1 MSDFQQMARALVPVL
16 VTLMGEPF
24 WVGVVRPALDVAAG
38 PAGPGPALDV
48 WVGPG
53 FENWLPNADY
63 VGIIAV
69 TTGRAFAV
77 PTAGAP
83 HRSKPARPRR
93 RRARVVCAVSAEGE
107 AYGALVLAGGQ
118 LLVEGEPRGG
128 RMLDSILAKFGL
140 PPGPPCPY
148 DLELKHNPA

>member
-1 MSDFQQMARALVPVL
+1 MSDFQQMARVLAPVL

-24 WVGVVRPALDVAAG
+24 WVGVFRPALDVAAD
-38 PAGPGPALDV
+38 PAGPALDF

-53 FENWLPNADY
+53 FENWRPNDDY
-63 VGIIAV
+63 VAIIAV
-69 TTGRAFAV
+69 TTARAFAV
-77 PTAGAP
+77 PTLCAP
-83 HRSKPARPRR
+83 LRSKPARPRR

-107 AYGALVLAGGQ
+107 AYAALVLARGQ
-118 LLVEGEPRGG
+118 LLVEGEPQGG

-148 DLELKHNPA
+148 DLELKHNPG

>member
-1 MSDFQQMARALVPVL
+1 MSDFQQMARVLAPVL

-24 WVGVVRPALDVAAG
+24 WVGVVRPALDVAAD
-38 PAGPGPALDV
+38 PAGPALDF
-48 WVGPG
+48 WEGPG
-53 FENWLPNADY
+53 FENWRPNDDY
-63 VGIIAV
+63 VAIIAV
-69 TTGRAFAV
+69 TTARAFAV
-77 PTAGAP
+77 PTLCAP

-107 AYGALVLAGGQ
+107 AYAALVLARGQ
-118 LLVEGEPRGG
+118 LLVEGEPQGG

-148 DLELKHNPA
+148 DLELKHNPG